1 MTGYRRRPHVLVTG
15 AAGHLG
21 RHVARSLVPSAAGLA
36 LSDIDAERLA
46 DAAVWIAGH
55 DGQRHRSAGSPGTSD
70 GLDVARQL
78 DRSGTP
84 HGPTR
89 PDARDAPGTPA
100 EAAAGTAPLISI
112 PADVTDETAA
122 TALVHEAKERLG
134 GLDVLVNA
142 HGIEGP
148 TAPVTELESAD
159 VRRTFEVNVFSMF
172 WLCGAAAEVFGAAG
186 GGRIVNMASGAGL
199 AGGAFTGV
207 YHASK
212 HAVVGLTRSL
222 ALELGPSGIVVNA
235 VCPGFVESPMV
246 DRITSA
252 LGDLD
257 LPTEYAHTVPLGR
270 YADPDEVAETVRYLA
285 CEAPEYMTG
294 TCVVLDGGLRA

>member
-1 MTGYRRRPHVLVTG
+1 MIAPRYQPSVLLTG

-21 RHVARSLVPSAAGLA
+21 RRIAVHLVSSGARLA
-36 LSDIDAERLA
+36 VCDIDAGRLQVLA
-46 DAAVWIAGH
+46 SELAAVGE
-55 DGQRHRSAGSPGTSD
+55 SETAGSIVT
-70 GLDVARQL
+70 
-78 DRSGTP
+78 
-84 HGPTR
+84 
-89 PDARDAPGTPA
+89 
-100 EAAAGTAPLISI
+100 IS
-112 PADVTDETAA
+112 ADVCDASAA
-122 TALVHEAKERLG
+122 RAAVNEAHDLLG

-142 HGIEGP
+142 HGVEGP
-148 TAPVTELESAD
+148 TAAVTALDPAD
-159 VRRTFEVNVFSMF
+159 VRRTFDVNVMSLF
-172 WLCGAAAEVFGAAG
+172 WLCGAAAEVFKTAG

-222 ALELGPSGIVVNA
+222 ARELAPAGILVNA

-246 DRITSA
+246 DRIVSS

-257 LPTEYAHTVPLGR
+257 LPTDYRSVVPLGR

-285 CEAPEYMTG
+285 CDAPEYITG
-294 TCVVLDGGLRA
+294 TCLVLDGALRA

>member
-1 MTGYRRRPHVLVTG
+1 MNTLTSRRYAPKVLLTG

-21 RHVARSLVPSAAGLA
+21 RHIARRLSSGFAGLA
-36 LSDIDAERLA
+36 LSDVDGDRLA
-46 DAAVWIAGH
+46 DCAAWITDHGEAPTSPAG
-55 DGQRHRSAGSPGTSD
+55 DPG
-70 GLDVARQL
+70 AR
-78 DRSGTP
+78 GAT
-84 HGPTR
+84 
-89 PDARDAPGTPA
+89 
-100 EAAAGTAPLISI
+100 AGTARVVAI
-112 PADVTDETAA
+112 PADVTDEAA
-122 TALVHEAKERLG
+122 AAALVAAARERLG

-148 TAPVTELESAD
+148 TAPVTRLDPAD
-159 VRRTFEVNVFSMF
+159 VRRTFDVNVMSLF
-172 WLCGAAAEVFGAAG
+172 WLCGAAAEIFKSAG

-222 ALELGPSGIVVNA
+222 ARELAPAGILVNA

-246 DRITSA
+246 DRIVSS

-257 LPTEYAHTVPLGR
+257 LPTDYRSAVPLGR

-294 TCVVLDGGLRA
+294 TCLVLDGGLRA

>member
-1 MTGYRRRPHVLVTG
+1 MSGSPRHPKVLLTG

-21 RHVARSLVPSAAGLA
+21 RHVAHCLASSAGGLA
-36 LSDIDAERLA
+36 LSDLDAELLV
-46 DAAVWIAGH
+46 DAAGLIAGH
-55 DGQRHRSAGSPGTSD
+55 GGARTPQAGDPGSPEGAAPDTSPR
-70 GLDVARQL
+70 GH
-78 DRSGTP
+78 S
-84 HGPTR
+84 R
-89 PDARDAPGTPA
+89 PGRAS
-100 EAAAGTAPLISI
+100 AAGTAGKHGSGAAPVIAI

-122 TALVHEAKERLG
+122 RAIVHEARERLG

-148 TAPVTELESAD
+148 TAPVETLDPAD
-159 VRRTFEVNVFSMF
+159 VRRTFDVNVMSLF
-172 WLCGAAAEVFGAAG
+172 WLCGAAAEIFKSAG

-222 ALELGPSGIVVNA
+222 ARELAPAGILVNA

-246 DRITSA
+246 DRIVSS

-257 LPTEYAHTVPLGR
+257 LPTDYRGAVPLGR
-270 YADPDEVAETVRYLA
+270 YADPDEVAEAVRYLA
-285 CEAPEYMTG
+285 CDAPEYITG
-294 TCVVLDGGLRA
+294 TCLVLDGGLRA

>member
-1 MTGYRRRPHVLVTG
+1 MLTG
-15 AAGHLG
+15 AAGYLG
-21 RHVARSLVPSAAGLA
+21 RRIAGHFAAAGAHLA
-36 LSDIDAERLA
+36 LCDIDAM
-46 DAAVWIAGH
+46 
-55 DGQRHRSAGSPGTSD
+55 
-70 GLDVARQL
+70 GLDLLATEIAT
-78 DRSGTP
+78 SGGGRDTTP
-84 HGPTR
+84 DGSVVSHHGPG
-89 PDARDAPGTPA
+89 DGTLV
-100 EAAAGTAPLISI
+100 TI

-122 TALVHEAKERLG
+122 RAAVYEAHERLG

-142 HGIEGP
+142 AGVEGP
-148 TAPVTELESAD
+148 TAPVEDLDPVA
-159 VRRTFEVNVFSMF
+159 VRRTFEVNVLSMF
-172 WLCGAAAEVFGAAG
+172 WLCGAASEVFKSSG

-222 ALELGPSGIVVNA
+222 ARELGPSGIAVNA

-246 DRITSA
+246 DRIVSA

-257 LPTEYAHTVPLGR
+257 LPTEYAHTVPMGR

-294 TCVVLDGGLRA
+294 ACLVLDGGLRA

>member
-1 MTGYRRRPHVLVTG
+1 MLLTG

-21 RHVARSLVPSAAGLA
+21 SCIAFRLAAAGARLAICDIDTAGLA
-36 LSDIDAERLA
+36 RLA
-46 DAAVWIAGH
+46 AEIAGR
-55 DGQRHRSAGSPGTSD
+55 DPATTAGAPPGTAT
-70 GLDVARQL
+70 VV
-78 DRSGTP
+78 T
-84 HGPTR
+84 
-89 PDARDAPGTPA
+89 
-100 EAAAGTAPLISI
+100 I
-112 PADVTDETAA
+112 PADVTDEEDARRTVA
-122 TALVHEAKERLG
+122 EAHERLG

-142 HGIEGP
+142 HGMEGP
-148 TAPVTELESAD
+148 TAPVETLDPAD
-159 VRRTFEVNVFSMF
+159 VRRTFDVNVMSLF
-172 WLCGAAAEVFGAAG
+172 WLCGAAAEVFKASG

-222 ALELGPSGIVVNA
+222 ALELGPSGIIVNA

-246 DRITSA
+246 DRIVSA
-252 LGDLD
+252 LGAMD
-257 LPTEYAHTVPLGR
+257 LPTEYAHMVPLGR

-294 TCVVLDGGLRA
+294 TCLVLDGGMRA

>member
-1 MTGYRRRPHVLVTG
+1 MTANRRHPNVLLTG

-21 RHVARSLVPSAAGLA
+21 RHIARRLAPSAAGSA
-36 LSDIDAERLA
+36 LSDLDAERLVDVA
-46 DAAVWIAGH
+46 GWIAGR
-55 DGQRHRSAGSPGTSD
+55 GEGGT
-70 GLDVARQL
+70 
-78 DRSGTP
+78 RSGGEP
-84 HGPTR
+84 GESGKSAA
-89 PDARDAPGTPA
+89 DNAPVIT
-100 EAAAGTAPLISI
+100 I
-112 PADVTDETAA
+112 PADVTDEAA
-122 TALVHEAKERLG
+122 AAALVAEAHERLG

-148 TAPVTELESAD
+148 TAPVADLDPAD
-159 VRRTFEVNVFSMF
+159 VRRTFDVNVMSLF
-172 WLCGAAAEVFGAAG
+172 WLCGAAAEIFADGG

-199 AGGAFTGV
+199 AGGAYTGV

-222 ALELGPSGIVVNA
+222 ALELGPAGIVVNA

-246 DRITSA
+246 DRIVSS

-257 LPTEYAHTVPLGR
+257 LPTEYAHMVPLGR

-285 CEAPEYMTG
+285 CDAPEYMTG
-294 TCVVLDGGLRA
+294 TCLILDGGLRA

>member
-1 MTGYRRRPHVLVTG
+1 MTTPDHGPKVLLTG

-21 RHVARSLVPSAAGLA
+21 RRIAAHLERSGCRLA
-36 LSDIDAERLA
+36 LCDV
-46 DAAVWIAGH
+46 DAARLTVLAAELTGGATAG
-55 DGQRHRSAGSPGTSD
+55 DHRI
-70 GLDVARQL
+70 V
-78 DRSGTP
+78 
-84 HGPTR
+84 
-89 PDARDAPGTPA
+89 
-100 EAAAGTAPLISI
+100 SI
-112 PADVTDETAA
+112 PVDVTDEADARA
-122 TALVHEAKERLG
+122 TVADARESLG

-148 TAPVTELESAD
+148 TAPVEALDPDD
-159 VRRTFEVNVFSMF
+159 VRRTFDVNALSLF
-172 WLCGAAAEVFGAAG
+172 WLCGAAAEIFKAAG
-186 GGRIVNMASGAGL
+186 GGRIVNLASGAGL

-222 ALELGPSGIVVNA
+222 ALELGPAGIIVNA

-246 DRITSA
+246 DRIVST
-252 LGDLD
+252 LGDMD
-257 LPTEYAHTVPLGR
+257 LPTEYAHMVPLGR

-294 TCVVLDGGLRA
+294 TCLVLDGGLRA

>member
-1 MTGYRRRPHVLVTG
+1 MTAGHPAPKVLLTG

-21 RHVARSLVPSAAGLA
+21 RHIARRLAPSAAGLA
-36 LSDIDAERLA
+36 LTDLDAGPLGEVASGLDGGDGA
-46 DAAVWIAGH
+46 DGGHGGSAPAAGRT
-55 DGQRHRSAGSPGTSD
+55 GSAGS
-70 GLDVARQL
+70 L
-78 DRSGTP
+78 GTP
-84 HGPTR
+84 TE
-89 PDARDAPGTPA
+89 AAPG
-100 EAAAGTAPLISI
+100 AAPVIAI
-112 PADVTDETAA
+112 PADVTDEAA
-122 TALVHEAKERLG
+122 ARDAVHEAAERLG

-148 TAPVTELESAD
+148 TAPVETLDPAD
-159 VRRTFEVNVFSMF
+159 VRRTFDVNVLSLF
-172 WLCGAAAEVFGAAG
+172 WLCGAAAEIFKAAG

-222 ALELGPSGIVVNA
+222 ARELGPAGVAVNA

-246 DRITSA
+246 DRIVSA

-257 LPTEYAHTVPLGR
+257 LPTDYRDAVPLGR
-270 YADPDEVAETVRYLA
+270 YADPDEIAEAVRYLA
-285 CEAPEYMTG
+285 CDAPDYITG
-294 TCVVLDGGLRA
+294 TYLVLDGGLRA